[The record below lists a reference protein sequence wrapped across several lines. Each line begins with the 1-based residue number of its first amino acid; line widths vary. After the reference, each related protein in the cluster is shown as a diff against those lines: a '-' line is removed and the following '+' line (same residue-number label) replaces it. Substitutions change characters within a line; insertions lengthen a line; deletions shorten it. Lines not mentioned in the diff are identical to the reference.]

1 VTEYVD
7 QDVRA
12 WLERHVNLE
21 TGVGVPASSRRATA
35 PTRERIDALLAYLGS
50 PQLEYPAVHLT
61 GTNGKTSTARMV
73 TELLGTVGLAVGS
86 YTSPH
91 LEHVNERI
99 AYQGIPI
106 ADDELDDLLRTVA
119 VVEDALELHPS
130 YFEVLTAAAYSW
142 FADLAVD
149 VAVVEVGLGGTWDA
163 TNSLETRVAV
173 ITNVAVDHV
182 NYLGST
188 RAEIAAEKA
197 GIVQPDA
204 TLVLG
209 ETDPGLE
216 HFFLDRSPGRVLRR
230 DVDFGVRENMLAV
243 GGRLVDLYTP
253 TRVYADLLLPLHGA
267 HQADNAALALM
278 TAEAFLGAP
287 LDPDVVASAFSRVIS
302 PGRLEIVR
310 RQPLVLLDGAHNVA
324 GAEAL
329 RAALDEEFAAGP
341 RTLVVGLLREKE
353 PHEMLQAFGIDQ
365 VALLVC
371 CPPPSGRALEPER
384 IADAA
389 RDLGL
394 LDEQIEVTESVN
406 EAVTTALLQT
416 PDDGEVV
423 ITGSLYVVGAARSM
437 LVRR

>member
-1 VTEYVD
+1 
-7 QDVRA
+7 
-12 WLERHVNLE
+12 
-21 TGVGVPASSRRATA
+21 
-35 PTRERIDALLAYLGS
+35 
-50 PQLEYPAVHLT
+50 
-61 GTNGKTSTARMV
+61 M
-73 TELLGTVGLAVGS
+73 
-86 YTSPH
+86 
-91 LEHVNERI
+91 
-99 AYQGIPI
+99 
-106 ADDELDDLLRTVA
+106 
-119 VVEDALELHPS
+119 
-130 YFEVLTAAAYSW
+130 
-142 FADLAVD
+142 
-149 VAVVEVGLGGTWDA
+149 
-163 TNSLETRVAV
+163 
-173 ITNVAVDHV
+173 
-182 NYLGST
+182 
-188 RAEIAAEKA
+188 
-197 GIVQPDA
+197 QPDA

-230 DVDFGVRENMLAV
+230 DVDFGVRENTLAV

-253 TRVYADLLLPLHGA
+253 TRAYPDLLLPLHGA

-287 LDPDVVASAFSRVIS
+287 LDPDVVAAAFSRVVS

-329 RAALDEEFAAGP
+329 RAALDEEFATGP
-341 RTLVVGLLREKE
+341 RTLVVGLLREKD
-353 PHEMLQAFGIDQ
+353 PHEMLRAFGIDE

>member
-1 VTEYVD
+1 VTEDLVHD
-7 QDVRA
+7 ARA
-12 WLERHVNLE
+12 WLERHINLE

-91 LEHVNERI
+91 LEHVNERM

-119 VVEDALELHPS
+119 VVEDALDLHPS

-188 RAEIAAEKA
+188 RAQIAAEKA

-230 DVDFGVRENMLAV
+230 DVDFGVRENTLAF
-243 GGRLVDLYTP
+243 GGRLVDFYTP
-253 TRVYADLLLPLHGA
+253 TRAYPDVLLPLHGA

-278 TAEAFLGAP
+278 TAEALLGAP
-287 LDPDVVASAFSRVIS
+287 LEPDLVVAAFSRVVS
-302 PGRLEIVR
+302 PGRLEVVR

-329 RAALDEEFAAGP
+329 RAALDEEFATGP
-341 RTLVVGLLREKE
+341 RTLVAGLLREKD
-353 PHEMLQAFGIDQ
+353 PHEMLRAFGIDE

-371 CPPPSGRALEPER
+371 CPPPSGRALDPER

-423 ITGSLYVVGAARSM
+423 ITGSLYVVGAARSL

>member
-1 VTEYVD
+1 
-7 QDVRA
+7 
-12 WLERHVNLE
+12 
-21 TGVGVPASSRRATA
+21 
-35 PTRERIDALLAYLGS
+35 
-50 PQLEYPAVHLT
+50 
-61 GTNGKTSTARMV
+61 M
-73 TELLGTVGLAVGS
+73 
-86 YTSPH
+86 
-91 LEHVNERI
+91 
-99 AYQGIPI
+99 
-106 ADDELDDLLRTVA
+106 
-119 VVEDALELHPS
+119 
-130 YFEVLTAAAYSW
+130 LTAAAYSW

-267 HQADNAALALM
+267 DQADNAALVPMA
-278 TAEAFLGAP
+278 AEAFLGAP
-287 LDPDVVASAFSRVIS
+287 LDPDVVASAFSRVVS

-329 RAALDEEFAAGP
+329 RAALDEEFATGTAHARRRSAPREGPARDAAGLRDRPGRVARLLPAAERPDP
-341 RTLVVGLLREKE
+341 RT
-353 PHEMLQAFGIDQ
+353 
-365 VALLVC
+365 
-371 CPPPSGRALEPER
+371 RA
-384 IADAA
+384 DC
-389 RDLGL
+389 
-394 LDEQIEVTESVN
+394 
-406 EAVTTALLQT
+406 
-416 PDDGEVV
+416 
-423 ITGSLYVVGAARSM
+423 
-437 LVRR
+437 RRGP